1 MIRLLLLALILP
13 VHAGRMI
20 DVRPGD
26 KGALQ
31 AAIDSIP
38 SGRKS
43 TYTLR
48 LAAGTY
54 REKVHVPA
62 GKPPIRMTGAGQGE
76 TVILWSDGASTLDS
90 RGNELGTFRSATMT
104 VEADEFSAEG
114 LQIRNDFG
122 LGSQAVALR
131 VSGDRCA
138 FRKVKLVSWQDTL
151 LVEKR
156 RQYFEDCAILGH
168 VDFIFGGSTA
178 WFEAC
183 TITSR
188 GNGYLT
194 AASTPAASEFGLV
207 FHGCRILAEKDT
219 TRVFLGR
226 PWQNRP
232 STLFLSCELPAPI
245 HPDGWDNWRDPAKE
259 KTARYGEYRSSG
271 PGAGA
276 ATRVKWARQIGDA
289 EAGGITPGKVLDGWN
304 P

>member
-13 VHAGRMI
+13 AHAGRLI
-20 DVRPGD
+20 DVRPGES
-26 KGALQ
+26 GALQ
-31 AAIDSIP
+31 AVIDSIP
-38 SGRKS
+38 AGRKS

-48 LAAGTY
+48 LAPGTY
-54 REKVHVPA
+54 REKIHVPA
-62 GKPPIRMTGAGQGE
+62 GKPPIRMTGAGEEE
-76 TVILWSDGASTLDS
+76 TVIVWSDGASTLDS
-90 RGNELGTFRSATMT
+90 NGNELGTFRSATVT
-104 VEADEFSAEG
+104 VESDEFSAEG
-114 LQIRNDFG
+114 IAIRNDFG

-168 VDFIFGGSTA
+168 VDFIFGGSTV
-178 WFEAC
+178 WFENC
-183 TITSR
+183 TLTSR

-194 AASTPAASEFGLV
+194 AASTPADSEFGLV
-207 FHGCRILAEKDT
+207 FHGCRILAEKDAI
-219 TRVFLGR
+219 RVFLGR

-232 STLFLSCELPAPI
+232 ATLFLDCELPAAI

-271 PGAGA
+271 PGADVAG
-276 ATRVKWARQIGDA
+276 RVKWTRQLDDA
-289 EAGGITPGKVLDGWN
+289 EAGSVTIGKVFDGWK